1 MKMRLR
7 GFLAVSLLS
16 IFILSHGMGG
26 SAFADSHNLPPVSLS
41 TELPSYDSGDR
52 VNMSGSIKNFDSD
65 IDAGKAVVIKV
76 TNPNGDLVTIGQ
88 PTPESDGTFT
98 HSIVAG
104 GPLWKDAGDYTVE
117 AIFSSNTAKTIIV
130 YTGGEILTCTSDQEM
145 VNGKCVDKQAP
156 PPPPPPTCAD
166 NQELIDGECV
176 DIQPPPPPPP
186 PTCAD
191 NQELI
196 DGECIDKPP
205 QVTCGDGTVLKDGIC
220 VPVPVEPV
228 DPDDEKSS
236 CLIATAAYGSEMAPQ
251 VQFLREIRDNTV
263 MSTSSGLAFMTG
275 FNQLYYSFSPTIA
288 DMERE
293 NPAFRDAVRTFI
305 TPMISSLSIMTLAD
319 SGSEAEVLG
328 LGIAVIMLNLGMYIA
343 APALVGF
350 KVHKHIKSKFN

>member
-7 GFLAVSLLS
+7 GFLAVSILS

-26 SAFADSHNLPPVSLS
+26 SAFADTHNLPPVSLS

-65 IDAGKAVVIKV
+65 IDAGKAIVIKV

-88 PTPESDGTFT
+88 IIPESDGTFT
-98 HSIVAG
+98 HNIVAG

-117 AIFSSNTAKTIIV
+117 AIFNSNTAKTIIV
-130 YTGGEILTCTSDQEM
+130 YTGGEILTCTSDQEL
-145 VNGKCVDKQAP
+145 VN
-156 PPPPPPTCAD
+156 
-166 NQELIDGECV
+166 GECV

-196 DGECIDKPP
+196 GDECVDKPP
-205 QVTCGDGTVLKDGIC
+205 QVTCGDGTELKDGIC
-220 VPVPVEPV
+220 VPVQDDEPVEPS
-228 DPDDEKSS
+228 DERNG

-293 NPAFRDAVRTFI
+293 NPAFRDTVRTFI

-350 KVHKHIKSKFN
+350 KVHKHIKSKFS